1 MSVVVHIISQEQ
13 GCLPWGKIWRKLEV
27 K

>member
-13 GCLPWGKIWRKLEV
+13 GCRGRLQI
-27 K
+27 